1 MTAQQPACCAPPRT
15 GGPAPARARP
25 TAGAGS
31 LRGVVDVPAGRFAMG
46 DAFDEGYPGDGELPV
61 HDVELPAYRIG
72 ATAVTNAQFAT
83 FAKATR
89 HVTDA
94 EDLGVSAVFHLAFGG
109 DPADVVGRAAGTPWW
124 LAVRGADWRHP
135 EGPGSDVSSR
145 PQHPVVHVSHRDAEA
160 YAAWVGGR
168 LPTEAEWERAARG
181 GLEGARFPWGDD
193 LAPEG
198 RWRCNIWQGTFPTA
212 NTVDDGFLTT
222 APVKTFAPN
231 GLGLWQ
237 TSGNVWE
244 WCSDWFAAD
253 WYARSPAQAPSGAEE
268 GTHRVMRGGSYL
280 CHDSYCHRYR
290 VAARSANTPES
301 AASNVGF
308 RVAADAAGSR

>member
-1 MTAQQPACCAPPRT
+1 MTGDQPACCAPARD
-15 GGPAPARARP
+15 GAPPPARP
-25 TAGAGS
+25 TPARGGS

-46 DAFDEGYPGDGELPV
+46 DAFDEGYAGDGERPV

-72 ATAVTNAQFAT
+72 ETAVTNAQFAT
-83 FAKATR
+83 FAKATG
-89 HVTDA
+89 HLTDA
-94 EDLGVSAVFHLAFGG
+94 EEFGVSAVFHLAFGG
-109 DPADVVGRAAGTPWW
+109 DPADVVGAAAGTPWW

-135 EGPGSDVSSR
+135 EGPGSDVSTR

-168 LPTEAEWERAARG
+168 LPSEAEWERAARG
-181 GLEGARFPWGDD
+181 GLDGARFPWGDD
-193 LAPEG
+193 LMPDG
-198 RWRCNIWQGTFPTA
+198 RFRCNTWQGTFPTI
-212 NTVDDGFLTT
+212 NTADDGFATT
-222 APVKTFAPN
+222 APVKTYPRN
-231 GLGLWQ
+231 GLGLYQ

-244 WCSDWFAAD
+244 WCADWFD
-253 WYARSPAQAPSGAEE
+253 PGWYAASPLHAPTGPGE

-308 RVAADAAGSR
+308 RVAG